1 MDERT
6 GEAAELQGKIIDFEM
21 EILNIKQTSTMSLS
35 SQKDTYEEVLK
46 MKEDDIE
53 RLKTRLG
60 KMTQSLKVSEEE
72 LTIAL

>member
-46 MKEDDIE
+46 MKEDDIA

-60 KMTQSLKVSEEE
+60 KMTESLKVSEEE